1 MPVVP
6 MYSYLIWPLGAIAAR
21 ARVSIGVRERLWLWQ
36 RARVR
41 RARMGWQRWEAECV
55 LGDVDAREQLA
66 TVVRVQVCD
75 ELACARRVQPRLA

>member
-6 MYSYLIWPLGAIAAR
+6 MYSYLFNGRWAQWLRGLASPSACASDYGGA
-21 ARVSIGVRERLWLWQ
+21 G
-36 RARVR
+36 
-41 RARMGWQRWEAECV
+41 MGWQRWEAERV

-66 TVVRVQVCD
+66 AVVRVQVCD